1 MDIKLKHE
9 EVSAQLSKGFNISRK
24 LNWEKKM
31 TSVARK
37 KKSFVSTHT
46 HTYTYTHTRMILF
59 ISVQNGT
66 IQKNKVLLS
75 VKTFVTLCA
84 TTRLR
89 PTHNVL
95 ELIIWFFGIKYFLK
109 PK

>member
-1 MDIKLKHE
+1 MGE
-9 EVSAQLSKGFNISRK
+9 ETDFRCK
-24 LNWEKKM
+24 EE
-31 TSVARK
+31 
-37 KKSFVSTHT
+37 KSFVSTHT
-46 HTYTYTHTRMILF
+46 HTRMILF
-59 ISVQNGT
+59 ISAQNGA